1 MSLKNRIQEGLEGKF
16 TGLNNGFDRINDYI
30 FGVQRKSI
38 TLIGG
43 QSGTFKTTLLDFI
56 ILNALEDAE
65 QKNIPFTLIYNSFEI
80 DKLTK
85 QCNWLSVHIFK
96 KYGVIVSPEKIK
108 GFGNNRLTAEEQIL
122 VNNEIEYV
130 ESLFNKIKWNFHSIN
145 PTGLYKQCWD
155 LMLTKG
161 KLIKEPYIDSEGK
174 QEERIVSFQAN
185 NPDEYVGMVTDHLA
199 LISKERGYST
209 KENIDKYS
217 EYEINLKN
225 LFGMFFIDLQQFN
238 QSISSVERAKF
249 KGVDLSPQQS
259 DYKDSTNPYQNSDL
273 VLGIMAPFK
282 LDMSTCLGYD
292 INILKSKMI
301 MLKII
306 KNRMSK
312 DNIAIG
318 LLALPEYGS
327 FKELP
332 KVGTPELQIIYD
344 SIV

>member
-16 TGLNNGFDRINDYI
+16 AGLANGFERVNDYI

-65 QKNIPFTLIYNSFEI
+65 SKGIPFTLIYNSFEI

-85 QCNWLSVHIFK
+85 QCNWLSTHIYK
-96 KYGVIVSPEKIK
+96 KYGKVIIPEKIK
-108 GFGNNRLTAEEQIL
+108 GFGNYRLSREEQEL
-122 VNNEIEYV
+122 VNKEIPYIEN
-130 ESLFNKIKWNFHSIN
+130 LFNKIKWNFHPTN
-145 PTGLYKQCWD
+145 PTGLHRQCWD
-155 LMLTKG
+155 LMLSKG
-161 KLIKEPYIDSEGK
+161 TLVKEPYLDSDGK
-174 QEERIVSFQAN
+174 SQEKIVSFIPN
-185 NPDEYVGMVTDHLA
+185 NPEEYVGMVTDHLA
-199 LISKERGYST
+199 LISKERGYTT
-209 KENIDKYS
+209 KENIDKFS

-238 QSISSVERAKF
+238 QSISSVERVKF

-259 DYKDSTNPYQNSDL
+259 DFKDTTNPYQNSDL
-273 VLGIMAPFK
+273 VLGIMSPFK
-282 LDMSTCLGYD
+282 LDISTCLGYD
-292 INILKSKMI
+292 IDILKYRMI

-306 KNRMSK
+306 KNRMSR
-312 DNIAIG
+312 DNIGIG

-327 FKELP
+327 FRELP
-332 KVGTPELQIIYD
+332 KVGTKELEEIYD
-344 SIV
+344 SLT